1 MNSQAEVPPVSI
13 FNKDGRARLLLVC
26 EHASNFIPAQFN
38 NLQLSDDVLHSH
50 AALDIGAND
59 LARAISLLLDAP
71 LVSTT
76 ASRLVYDC
84 NRPFGAVGAIPQ
96 ESEVYQIPG
105 NQNLSDA
112 EARDRFEKYY
122 LPFETAISD
131 RLAEFTTPPLFITIH
146 SFTPVYHGEERKVDI
161 GIISDQ
167 DERLT
172 DQMVQLAPQ
181 QTSLCV
187 KANAPYRREDGVTH
201 TLGLHGHNNSL
212 LNAMIEVKNDLLG
225 SVDRCQEM
233 ALTLATM
240 ISGSAAH
247 FGYALPLRNDH
258 VTNS

>member
-1 MNSQAEVPPVSI
+1 M
-13 FNKDGRARLLLVC
+13 
-26 EHASNFIPAQFN
+26 
-38 NLQLSDDVLHSH
+38 
-50 AALDIGAND
+50 
-59 LARAISLLLDAP
+59 
-71 LVSTT
+71 
-76 ASRLVYDC
+76 
-84 NRPFGAVGAIPQ
+84 
-96 ESEVYQIPG
+96 
-105 NQNLSDA
+105 
-112 EARDRFEKYY
+112 
-122 LPFETAISD
+122 
-131 RLAEFTTPPLFITIH
+131 
-146 SFTPVYHGEERKVDI
+146 VDI

-247 FGYALPLRNDH
+247 HGYEMPLRNDH
-258 VTNS
+258 GTNS